1 MHKMSYLKIFYFNI
15 DVKGDEWWPMSILKH
30 TTNEVLIIYKKK
42 IGIYQP
48 LNKSIINI

>member
-1 MHKMSYLKIFYFNI
+1 MVGYVHFKTHLFIF
-15 DVKGDEWWPMSILKH
+15 MA
-30 TTNEVLIIYKKK
+30 TNEVLIIYIKK